1 MEVEKI
7 NTPQF
12 MSNSDVRDK
21 RYTFVTPVMRKGIGA
36 CETEEQLL
44 VLKNLPN
51 SRNNAKIKLKV
62 K

>member
-36 CETEEQLL
+36 CETEE
-44 VLKNLPN
+44 
-51 SRNNAKIKLKV
+51 
-62 K
+62 